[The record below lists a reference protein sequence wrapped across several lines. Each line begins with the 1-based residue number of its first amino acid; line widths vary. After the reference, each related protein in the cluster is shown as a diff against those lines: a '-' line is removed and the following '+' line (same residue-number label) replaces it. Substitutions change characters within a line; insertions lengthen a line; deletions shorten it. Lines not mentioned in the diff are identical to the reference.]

1 MPGGDSWK
9 SAARKNHTLTECS
22 KQAERISK
30 NQVVDDGF
38 ILRTTQV
45 DIQAD
50 KPHRS
55 GHDGDFES
63 RYLKLL
69 LGLGVAKMGG
79 PGPKTLSEVEFAVYG
94 A

>member
-9 SAARKNHTLTECS
+9 STARKNHTLTECS
-22 KQAERISK
+22 KQAEGISK

-38 ILRTTQV
+38 IPRTTQI

-50 KPHRS
+50 KPHHS
-55 GHDGDFES
+55 GLDGDFES
-63 RYLKLL
+63 RYLKLP
-69 LGLGVAKMGG
+69 LGLGVAKMA
-79 PGPKTLSEVEFAVYG
+79 KTPSEVKFAVHG